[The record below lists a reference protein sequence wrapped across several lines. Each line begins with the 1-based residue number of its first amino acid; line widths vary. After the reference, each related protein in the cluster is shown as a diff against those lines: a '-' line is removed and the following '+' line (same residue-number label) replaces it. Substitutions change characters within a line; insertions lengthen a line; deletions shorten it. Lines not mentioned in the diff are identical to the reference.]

1 MKDFVGLQSSF
12 FLCVLLA
19 FSEQESVFWAVAEP
33 TLLGQDHFWH
43 SEELSLGAGCLV
55 NDVTEKGYVF
65 NCPVTEYGSQ
75 KECVSYGIIFYS
87 ALHCNTMHKGGTGKI
102 ALMCIVFSS
111 SCLEITPSI
120 QNNLAKFRND
130 PPSAISYFPWN
141 ITNTCLFGLLQIPHF
156 QDSLVESSS
165 QSLLLNMPHPLVHEY
180 ANMAMF

>member
-19 FSEQESVFWAVAEP
+19 FSEQESGTRVILVFLFWAVAEP
-33 TLLGQDHFWH
+33 TLLDQDHFWH
-43 SEELSLGAGCLV
+43 SDEVSLGTGCLV
-55 NDVTEKGYVF
+55 TDVTEKGYVF

-75 KECVSYGIIFYS
+75 KELIMFGDHSK
-87 ALHCNTMHKGGTGKI
+87 HH
-102 ALMCIVFSS
+102 
-111 SCLEITPSI
+111 

-130 PPSAISYFPWN
+130 PPSAISYSPWN